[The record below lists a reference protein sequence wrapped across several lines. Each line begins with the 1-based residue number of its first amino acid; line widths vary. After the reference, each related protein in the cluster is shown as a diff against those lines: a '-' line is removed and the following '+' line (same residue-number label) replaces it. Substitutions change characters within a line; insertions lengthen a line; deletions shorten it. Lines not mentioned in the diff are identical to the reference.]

1 MDRKLFDLQEADNTI
16 ARLRRERAR
25 LDDGSSLRGERDTLQ
40 KAVEE
45 ETQRLQRLHTDRT
58 DKELQLRSTEDKIA
72 RQNSRLMSAT
82 GAHEVTALQRDIE
95 ALNRARGD
103 LDEAILILMDEG
115 ETGQTHLA
123 DLQNQLKEKIAVT
136 GQAET
141 HFKSETERI
150 EAEIAATQAKRE
162 AIANSLDPEH
172 LEKYEEVAAQHHGV
186 AVVHSEKGNCSAC
199 GMTIPAMRLRE
210 AKTQQWPECESCGRL
225 LFVE

>member
-16 ARLRRERAR
+16 ARLRRERAK
-25 LDDGSSLRGERDTLQ
+25 LDDGSSLRADRDTLQ
-40 KAVEE
+40 KAVED
-45 ETQRLQRLHTDRT
+45 ETQRLQRMHTDRT
-58 DKELQLRSTEDKIA
+58 DKELQLKTAEEKIA

-82 GAHEVTALQRDIE
+82 ATHEVTALQRDIE

-115 ETGQTHLA
+115 ETGQVHLA
-123 DLQNQLKEKIAVT
+123 DLDSQLKAAIAAT
-136 GQAET
+136 AQAEA

-162 AIANSLDPEH
+162 ALANSLDEEH
-172 LEKYEEVAAQHHGV
+172 LERYQEIAASHHGV
-186 AVVHSEKGNCSAC
+186 AVTHPEKGNCSAC
-199 GMTIPAMRLRE
+199 GMAIPALRLKE
-210 AKTQQWPECESCGRL
+210 AKIKEWPECEGCGRL